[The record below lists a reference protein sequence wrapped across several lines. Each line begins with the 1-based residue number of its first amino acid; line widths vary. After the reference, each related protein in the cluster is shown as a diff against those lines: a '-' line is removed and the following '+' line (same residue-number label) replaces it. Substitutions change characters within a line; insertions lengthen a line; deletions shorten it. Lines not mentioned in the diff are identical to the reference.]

1 MPTGTGIVADTPVS
15 IVIGAGVMLRDKAYV
30 GPTVDN
36 NLFAVDRT
44 LTTPELNGIMWDLM
58 GTDYI
63 NRSVARIESTVP
75 SINATIIGS
84 ALPGVSVDT
93 ATPGMSVIS
102 DSGTR
107 RLPDADYHDY
117 ELDLERPNGG
127 QIQFEV
133 DNAINTGSFEGELQD
148 DGLFAPR
155 LILTGRGTAAA
166 PATAPWRIRLL
177 DVAS

>member
-1 MPTGTGIVADTPVS
+1 MPTGTGIVSDTPVS
-15 IVIGAGVMLRDKAYV
+15 LVIGAGVFIRDHAYV

-36 NLFAVDRT
+36 NLFAVERT
-44 LTTPELNGIMWDLM
+44 LVTPELNGIMWDLQ
-58 GTDYI
+58 GVDYI
-63 NRSVARIESTVP
+63 NRSVPRIEATVP
-75 SINATIIGS
+75 SINASIIGS
-84 ALPGVSVDT
+84 ILPGLDVDT
-93 ATPGMSVIS
+93 STPGMAVIT

-117 ELDLERPNGG
+117 ELDVERPNGG

-133 DNAINTGSFEGELQD
+133 DNAVNTGGMEGELQD

-155 LILTGRGTAAA
+155 LILTGRGTAAD
-166 PATAPWRIRLL
+166 PKTAPWRIRLL

>member
-1 MPTGTGIVADTPVS
+1 MPTGNGITADTPIS
-15 IVIGAGVMLRDKAYV
+15 LAIGAGVLLKDHAYV

-36 NLFAVDRT
+36 NLFALEREMF
-44 LTTPELNGIMWDLM
+44 TPDLNGIMWDLQ

-63 NRSVARIESTVP
+63 IRSVPRIEATVP
-75 SINATIIGS
+75 QVNENVITAAI
-84 ALPGVSVDT
+84 PGADVDT
-93 ATPGMSVIS
+93 STPGMTVIS
-102 DSGTR
+102 DSGER
-107 RLPDADYHDY
+107 RLDDADYADY

-127 QIQFEV
+127 QFQFEV

-155 LILTGRGTAAA
+155 WVLTGRGTAAS
-166 PATAPWRIRLL
+166 PNTSPWRIRLL